1 MSGTN
6 PTRGNALILVVLLFA
21 QLLVM
26 AGSARGSSG
35 STRLESWVMDL
46 SSPVVRLAD
55 LVSHGVAGL
64 VTGSRDLFRA
74 RSRNVVLESELQRL
88 RTEVQHSREATL
100 ENIRLRRLLRMRD
113 ALAPSS
119 IGGTVVSS
127 VHTGREHMLILD
139 RGSRHGVR
147 RDQAIVAWGGV
158 MGRVVEVGRVY
169 CKVQLLTDPNSGIAG
184 LVQRSRAQ
192 GMVQGAGSDTLDLLY
207 VPRLSDVANGD
218 RVVSSGLDGIFPRGF
233 GIGRVIAIHER
244 PDGSRTI
251 KLMPELDYR
260 SVEEVLIL
268 LEASA
273 GELLPP
279 PGAEETP

>member
-1 MSGTN
+1 MPGPN
-6 PTRGNALILVVLLFA
+6 PTRGNAVILVVLLFA

-26 AGSARGSSG
+26 AGSARGASG

-46 SSPVVRLAD
+46 SSPVVKVAD
-55 LVSHGVAGL
+55 LLSRGVGGL
-64 VTGSRDLFRA
+64 VSGSRDLFRA
-74 RSRNVVLESELQRL
+74 RSRNAVLESEVERL

-100 ENIRLRRLLRMRD
+100 ENIRLRRLLYMRD

-119 IGGTVVSS
+119 IGATVVSS
-127 VHTGREHMLILD
+127 VHTGQEHMLILD
-139 RGSRHGVR
+139 RGSRHGVA
-147 RDQAIVAWGGV
+147 RDQAAVAWGGV
-158 MGRVVEVGRVY
+158 VGRVVKVGNTH

-184 LVQRSRAQ
+184 LVQGSRAQ

-207 VPRLSDVANGD
+207 VPRLSVVANGD

-233 GIGRVIAIHER
+233 GIGRVIATHDR

-251 KLMPELDYR
+251 ELMPELDYR

-268 LEASA
+268 LEPAA
-273 GELLPP
+273 GEHLPP
-279 PGAEETP
+279 EGDETP